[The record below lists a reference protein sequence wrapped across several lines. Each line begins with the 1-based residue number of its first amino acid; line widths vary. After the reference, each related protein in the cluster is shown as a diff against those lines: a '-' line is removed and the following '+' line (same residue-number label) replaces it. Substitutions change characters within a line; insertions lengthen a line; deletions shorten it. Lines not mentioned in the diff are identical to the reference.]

1 MGQAVA
7 FGEEVW
13 AGHGEHRFMQ
23 ARRQIRRL
31 VDTFGAW
38 GSGRHGGLPL
48 RMVVPRRI
56 GGNFDRS
63 GGVFRYSC
71 FTLQRYEKKLKL
83 PNYKRKNYPKNCTFG
98 SILLGIRQ
106 LQTTILKI
114 QCTKAF
120 RDILRTIEQVGFGTD
135 GRWQLIRRGGMM
147 GYSLHFLLKTISN
160 NFYYYI
166 YNLLYI

>member
-31 VDTFGAW
+31 VDPFGEG

-56 GGNFDRS
+56 GAILIEAEAFS
-63 GGVFRYSC
+63 G
-71 FTLQRYEKKLKL
+71 TLVLHCKDTKK
-83 PNYKRKNYPKNCTFG
+83 
-98 SILLGIRQ
+98 S
-106 LQTTILKI
+106 
-114 QCTKAF
+114 
-120 RDILRTIEQVGFGTD
+120 
-135 GRWQLIRRGGMM
+135 
-147 GYSLHFLLKTISN
+147 
-160 NFYYYI
+160 
-166 YNLLYI
+166 

>member
-23 ARRQIRRL
+23 ARRHIRRL
-31 VDTFGAW
+31 VDTFGAR

-48 RMVVPRRI
+48 RRVVPRRI
-56 GGNFDRS
+56 GGTFDRG

-83 PNYKRKNYPKNCTFG
+83 PNYKRKNYQKLHFW
-98 SILLGIRQ
+98 
-106 LQTTILKI
+106 
-114 QCTKAF
+114 F
-120 RDILRTIEQVGFGTD
+120 Y
-135 GRWQLIRRGGMM
+135 LIRYQAVTNDNFKNTVYKGVSR
-147 GYSLHFLLKTISN
+147 HFEDYRTGRILVQMADGS
-160 NFYYYI
+160 
-166 YNLLYI
+166 

>member
-31 VDTFGAW
+31 VDTFGAR

-56 GGNFDRS
+56 GGNFDRG
-63 GGVFRYSC
+63 GGVFRYSFLHC
-71 FTLQRYEKKLKL
+71 KDTKK
-83 PNYKRKNYPKNCTFG
+83 
-98 SILLGIRQ
+98 S
-106 LQTTILKI
+106 
-114 QCTKAF
+114 
-120 RDILRTIEQVGFGTD
+120 
-135 GRWQLIRRGGMM
+135 
-147 GYSLHFLLKTISN
+147 
-160 NFYYYI
+160 
-166 YNLLYI
+166 

>member
-13 AGHGEHRFMQ
+13 AGHGKHRLMQ

-31 VDTFGAW
+31 VDTFGAR

-48 RMVVPRRI
+48 RMVVPRRF
-56 GGNFDRS
+56 GGNFDRG

-83 PNYKRKNYPKNCTFG
+83 PNYKRKNYQK
-98 SILLGIRQ
+98 IALLV
-106 LQTTILKI
+106 LS
-114 QCTKAF
+114 
-120 RDILRTIEQVGFGTD
+120 
-135 GRWQLIRRGGMM
+135 
-147 GYSLHFLLKTISN
+147 Y
-160 NFYYYI
+160 
-166 YNLLYI
+166 

>member
-31 VDTFGAW
+31 VDTFGAR

-56 GGNFDRS
+56 GGNFDRG
-63 GGVFRYSC
+63 GGV
-71 FTLQRYEKKLKL
+71 
-83 PNYKRKNYPKNCTFG
+83 
-98 SILLGIRQ
+98 LGI
-106 LQTTILKI
+106 LIYTAKI
-114 QCTKAF
+114 RKKVETSK
-120 RDILRTIEQVGFGTD
+120 L
-135 GRWQLIRRGGMM
+135 
-147 GYSLHFLLKTISN
+147 
-160 NFYYYI
+160 
-166 YNLLYI
+166 